1 MTCHRED
8 NTPTNKCVFMTQ
20 VYLPA
25 CFQKAAC
32 VGFKRP
38 TATTSP
44 GAPVSVFFGISVL
57 YRLDW
62 GFGRRSWALYSDYQS
77 KFPPECLR
85 FPCNPW
91 LTEARELCTSAV
103 DCLHRLM
110 GAHTPPF
117 TYRQRQTCWQ
127 NSGTH
132 THTHTHTCG
141 HKYTYTYAHIH
152 LHIYVYTER

>member
-1 MTCHRED
+1 
-8 NTPTNKCVFMTQ
+8 
-20 VYLPA
+20 
-25 CFQKAAC
+25 QKAAC

-132 THTHTHTCG
+132 THTHTHTYNRIFSDPFWALFTFGKKTKMNRISAQCDC
-141 HKYTYTYAHIH
+141 H
-152 LHIYVYTER
+152 LNIQIRY